1 MSQYTWIWEGRTQK
15 GNCTWW
21 TEDGRSGGVAWTQ
34 AIEDDIIEKT
44 KATYYATVVAEFV
57 KQCNAQG
64 ITASLV
70 SVDVQCEIIKD
81 PLQTRGYYVARG
93 ERYHTNYW
101 QSFYVKVI
109 GTVVFDSEQELAGS
123 PIAPALVIALGKA
136 IALIIV
142 ALGIAW
148 GIYEFLRN
156 LTLNETRSTITK
168 TTTNP
173 VTGETTT
180 TTETITIQQPSIT
193 AWAGLIILAGVVIG
207 ALVVLPKLL
216 EKKGRKR

>member
-21 TEDGRSGGVAWTQ
+21 TEDGRSGDVAWTQ

-70 SVDVQCEIIKD
+70 SVDVQCEIVKD
-81 PLQTRGYYVARG
+81 PLQTSGYYVARG
-93 ERYHTNYW
+93 ERYHTNYS

-109 GTVVFDSEQELAGS
+109 GTVIFDSEQDLVGS
-123 PIAPALVIALGKA
+123 PIAPALVVAIGKA
-136 IALIIV
+136 IALIIL

-156 LTLNETRSTITK
+156 LTLSQTTST
-168 TTTNP
+168 
-173 VTGETTT
+173 VTVRKYDEQGNLISE
-180 TTETITIQQPSIT
+180 TTETITKQEPSPT
-193 AWAGLIILAGVVIG
+193 AWVGLIVLAGVVIG
-207 ALVVLPKLL
+207 ALVVLPSLL